1 MTAYGKGAR
10 DASIII
16 LAVLSVAGVVVYAK
30 RVDIILALLK
40 RERAAL
46 AKDPLGRLA
55 NYLPE

>member
-16 LAVLSVAGVVVYAK
+16 LAVLSVVGAVVYAK
-30 RVDIILALLK
+30 RVDIILAVLA

-55 NYLPE
+55 GYLPE